1 MKKTGV
7 LSILFVA
14 VLLAVAVMAEAQ
26 QPKKV
31 PHIGYLTLGSIS
43 SSAPRRE
50 AFRDALRNLGYVEGQ
65 NIIVEYRY
73 ADGKTERLPELA
85 SEMVRLNLDVIVA
98 GGTQVNLVVKKAT
111 DKVPIVMA
119 NTDDPLG
126 SGLVDSLARP
136 GGNITGF
143 SSMSQELSGKRLELF
158 REAFPKVRR
167 VAVLW
172 YPASNVAFKET
183 LAAAQTLGLGTQSL
197 KVHSPEDLEGAFS
210 LIVKDRLDGLFT
222 VTSAFMTTNRKRIV
236 EFAANRRLP
245 AIYPNEEFVEDGG
258 LMSYATNITDLHR
271 RAAGYVDR
279 ILKGTKTT
287 DLPVEQPTKFEL
299 VINLKTAKQI
309 GLTIPPNVLARADNV
324 IK

>member
-111 DKVPIVMA
+111 DKVP
-119 NTDDPLG
+119 
-126 SGLVDSLARP
+126 
-136 GGNITGF
+136 
-143 SSMSQELSGKRLELF
+143 
-158 REAFPKVRR
+158 
-167 VAVLW
+167 
-172 YPASNVAFKET
+172 
-183 LAAAQTLGLGTQSL
+183 
-197 KVHSPEDLEGAFS
+197 
-210 LIVKDRLDGLFT
+210 
-222 VTSAFMTTNRKRIV
+222 
-236 EFAANRRLP
+236 
-245 AIYPNEEFVEDGG
+245 
-258 LMSYATNITDLHR
+258 
-271 RAAGYVDR
+271 
-279 ILKGTKTT
+279 
-287 DLPVEQPTKFEL
+287 
-299 VINLKTAKQI
+299 
-309 GLTIPPNVLARADNV
+309 
-324 IK
+324 